1 MILLCVC
8 GWVGGGTDLFPNVV
22 IHSWTQQPSLHSLFI
37 SSILHFTM
45 MLAFCCLAHP
55 NAELY
60 TCLSLVWTFACVYN
74 SSKTLI
80 RLTYNTKITWSLG
93 SLFSY
98 SHFLPKILQHRHEKT
113 SPAVHCLW
121 VCIIHK
127 PRPFILW
134 RVLSPVSMQSARQV
148 TAFLRTEQVPPQCS
162 T

>member
-1 MILLCVC
+1 VCVC
-8 GWVGGGTDLFPNVV
+8 GRVGGGTDLFPNVV

-37 SSILHFTM
+37 SSILHFSM
-45 MLAFCCLAHP
+45 MLAFCCLAHS

-60 TCLSLVWTFACVYN
+60 TCLSLVWTFAHVYN
-74 SSKTLI
+74 NSKTLI
-80 RLTYNTKITWSLG
+80 RLMYNNKITWSLG

-113 SPAVHCLW
+113 SPAVHYLW
-121 VCIIHK
+121 VCIVHK

-134 RVLSPVSMQSARQV
+134 RVLSPVSMQSARQG